1 MHCTSSRGVSLR
13 TTHKPGALRQSA
25 PYLDSPHHTTPDRIV
40 GGIVSCCKKSMCGL
54 VTFTVTSWISLIL
67 RLVALVVISM
77 WTDYF
82 NTYCDDE

>member
-1 MHCTSSRGVSLR
+1 
-13 TTHKPGALRQSA
+13 
-25 PYLDSPHHTTPDRIV
+25 
-40 GGIVSCCKKSMCGL
+40 MCGL

-82 NTYCDDE
+82 NTYCDDEYVGRNRFHRTQYHLY